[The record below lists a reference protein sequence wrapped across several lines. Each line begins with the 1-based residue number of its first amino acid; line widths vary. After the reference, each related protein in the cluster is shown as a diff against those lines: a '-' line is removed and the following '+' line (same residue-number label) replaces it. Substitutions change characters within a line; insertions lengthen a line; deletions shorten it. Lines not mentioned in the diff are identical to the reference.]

1 MTTRKHLCDK
11 IKTNLNSLKEKKKK
25 KGNLENKTQILK
37 ITFKILHNS
46 ITLYY

>member
-11 IKTNLNSLKEKKKK
+11 IKTNLNSLNEKKK
-25 KGNLENKTQILK
+25 KGNLENKNQILK
-37 ITFKILHNS
+37 ISFKILHNS

>member
-11 IKTNLNSLKEKKKK
+11 IKTNLNSLNEKK
-25 KGNLENKTQILK
+25 KGNLESKTQILK

>member
-11 IKTNLNSLKEKKKK
+11 IKTNLNSLNEIKKR
-25 KGNLENKTQILK
+25 NLENKTQILK
-37 ITFKILHNS
+37 ITFKILHNG

>member
-1 MTTRKHLCDK
+1 M
-11 IKTNLNSLKEKKKK
+11 KKKQK
-25 KGNLENKTQILK
+25 QKQKRNLENKTQILK

>member
-11 IKTNLNSLKEKKKK
+11 IKTNLNSLNEKK